1 MTRKVSVL
9 AALVFVSAAAPAF
22 PFGIG
27 LRAGG
32 SIEDAEG
39 GGGLLFS
46 PEQAWHFGL
55 NYYIGPEIYGY
66 SDEAGNY
73 HEGGD
78 TYSVG
83 LTADYWMVDMDL
95 KLTMG
100 KRQSVNF
107 YAGSGFYGYFR
118 KTGGDSNYGAGLRV
132 PVGLDLQFEYFDV
145 FVELAPQLGV
155 RFLPEV
161 KLNGEWFT
169 PAVGFRCWPGKR
181 RVNA

>member
-1 MTRKVSVL
+1 VIKKISIL
-9 AALVFVSAAAPAF
+9 AAFVLTAASVF

-55 NYYIGPEIYGY
+55 NYYIGPEIYRYDADSGETY
-66 SDEAGNY
+66 DDGNV
-73 HEGGD
+73 
-78 TYSVG
+78 YSVG

-95 KLTMG
+95 KLMMS
-100 KRQSVNF
+100 KKNSVNF
-107 YAGSGFYGYFR
+107 YVGSGFYTYFR

-145 FVELAPQLGV
+145 FVELAPQLGL
-155 RFLPEV
+155 RFMPEV

>member
-1 MTRKVSVL
+1 VIKKISIL
-9 AALVFVSAAAPAF
+9 AAFVLTAASAF
-22 PFGIG
+22 PFGVG

-55 NYYIGPEIYGY
+55 NYYIGPDSGDYWG
-66 SDEAGNY
+66 DDDTY
-73 HEGGD
+73 HEGGE

-95 KLTMG
+95 KLMMG
-100 KRQSVNF
+100 KKQSVNF
-107 YAGSGFYGYFR
+107 YIGSGFYTYFR

-145 FVELAPQLGV
+145 FVELAPQLGL
-155 RFLPEV
+155 RFLPEMR
-161 KLNGEWFT
+161 LNGEWFT

-181 RVNA
+181 RMNA